1 MILLAF
7 LIGCSVTLSQTKIS
21 LVVHDK
27 LLFIFVFSNNNS
39 NNLHIR
45 VRISYC
51 ILHIT
56 LHYIITFLHIL
67 ISSSWISSLIFF
79 TCSPVYLIIV
89 FLIVHYFKFCYGLIF
104 IKNKKVSVE
113 NCWWAKLTLAIICFA
128 SCNDCNDWGEDLT
141 MRPGTPW
148 LTICQL
154 QVVIR

>member
-79 TCSPVYLIIV
+79 YL
-89 FLIVHYFKFCYGLIF
+89 FTSLSHHSFSYCALLLILLWSYFHQKQKGQCWKLLVSKINTGDHLFC
-104 IKNKKVSVE
+104 
-113 NCWWAKLTLAIICFA
+113 KL
-128 SCNDCNDWGEDLT
+128 
-141 MRPGTPW
+141 
-148 LTICQL
+148 
-154 QVVIR
+154 